1 MRMKI
6 LLLISLLCAGLLLA
20 CGGGSG
26 NLAGGVGSGGS
37 GLASGTV
44 TGFGSVIVDGV
55 TYDDSASV
63 TQAQGGDG
71 VLQTTQAQL
80 GDQVQVVHNGANAAQ
95 RIEIRASLAGPVSSD
110 FVSSTGLLEVLGQPV
125 RLVQTTDQSTTAT
138 VLNGYD
144 LSSTPAVT
152 PLTSDVVKVHGL
164 WVNEGTDALPN
175 YVLQATRLEKLA
187 TLAGTAY
194 LVSGRVVSQSTTTA
208 TLNKIGGLVLQLPSA
223 TSDSDGVTQ
232 LTSLSTGQPMAA
244 WVNATL
250 WNSTSRAWIQSPL
263 PTLRARDA
271 APRVATGKTAQVSG
285 VVDKVDSATR
295 VITVQE
301 IKVLIPSSFTLPL
314 KGQVVQMQ
322 LVTNAISAT
331 PAWMAQQIQTR
342 TATTSDLGLGADVS
356 LKEKI
361 ANVSWTQSR
370 PFLLTLRGVT
380 VQVTGSTQVT
390 ACQASSVGALVVMKV
405 AAVRPTLGAA
415 LLVARSVECSTN

>member
-1 MRMKI
+1 MKMKI
-6 LLLISLLCAGLLLA
+6 LITINLLCAALLLA
-20 CGGGSG
+20 CGGGSIDV
-26 NLAGGVGSGGS
+26 AGGVGSGGS

-71 VLQTTQAQL
+71 ALQTMQAQL
-80 GDQVQVVHNGANAAQ
+80 GEQVHVVHDGANAAQ
-95 RIEIRASLAGPVSSD
+95 RIEIRASLAGPVSSA

-138 VLNGYD
+138 VLSGYD
-144 LSSTPAVT
+144 LTSTPAVI

-164 WVNEGTDALPN
+164 WVNEGTDVSPN
-175 YVLQATRLEKLA
+175 YVLQATRLEKIA

-232 LTSLSTGQPMAA
+232 LTSLSTGQPLAA

-250 WNSTSRAWIQSPL
+250 WSSTSHAWIQSPL

-271 APRVATGKTAQVSG
+271 GPRVATGKTAQVSG
-285 VVDKVDSATR
+285 VVDKVDSATS
-295 VITVQE
+295 VITVQA

-314 KGQVVQMQ
+314 KGQVVQLQ
-322 LVTNAISAT
+322 LVTNVISAT

-342 TATTSDLGLGADVS
+342 AATTSDLGLGADIS

-390 ACQASSVGALVVMKV
+390 ACQASSVGSLVMMKV
-405 AAVRPTLGAA
+405 TAVRPTLGAA
-415 LLVARSVECSTN
+415 LLVARSVVCTAN

>member
-1 MRMKI
+1 
-6 LLLISLLCAGLLLA
+6 
-20 CGGGSG
+20 
-26 NLAGGVGSGGS
+26 
-37 GLASGTV
+37 
-44 TGFGSVIVDGV
+44 
-55 TYDDSASV
+55 
-63 TQAQGGDG
+63 
-71 VLQTTQAQL
+71 
-80 GDQVQVVHNGANAAQ
+80 
-95 RIEIRASLAGPVSSD
+95 
-110 FVSSTGLLEVLGQPV
+110 
-125 RLVQTTDQSTTAT
+125 
-138 VLNGYD
+138 
-144 LSSTPAVT
+144 
-152 PLTSDVVKVHGL
+152 
-164 WVNEGTDALPN
+164 
-175 YVLQATRLEKLA
+175 
-187 TLAGTAY
+187 
-194 LVSGRVVSQSTTTA
+194 
-208 TLNKIGGLVLQLPSA
+208 
-223 TSDSDGVTQ
+223 
-232 LTSLSTGQPMAA
+232 
-244 WVNATL
+244 
-250 WNSTSRAWIQSPL
+250 
-263 PTLRARDA
+263 
-271 APRVATGKTAQVSG
+271 VATGKTAQVSG